1 VNTEIATDTGTVTA
15 PGRVSIAVLAG
26 RAGAMLR
33 WILRIVVPALAVWAW
48 RRYRERQT
56 ERSIVRY

>member
-1 VNTEIATDTGTVTA
+1 
-15 PGRVSIAVLAG
+15 
-26 RAGAMLR
+26 MLR
-33 WILRIVVPALAVWAW
+33 WILRIAVPALVVWAW